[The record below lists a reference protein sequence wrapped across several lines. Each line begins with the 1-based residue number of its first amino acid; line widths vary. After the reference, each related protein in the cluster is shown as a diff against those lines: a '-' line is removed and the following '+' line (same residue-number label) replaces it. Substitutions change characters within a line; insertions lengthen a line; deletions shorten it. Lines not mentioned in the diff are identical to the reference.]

1 MPEDQS
7 TKTEVEIF
15 GSVYTVRAGH
25 DPEHLQELAAKV
37 DRDMREI
44 ASRISTVDTAK
55 IAILAALNIADE
67 LFESQRRREGPTD
80 EITERMV
87 RLSETL
93 DEALVEGS

>member
-1 MPEDQS
+1 MSQDLPTS
-7 TKTEVEIF
+7 TEVEIF

-44 ASRISTVDTAK
+44 ASRITTVDTAK

-67 LFESQRRREGPTD
+67 LFESQRRQEGQRE
-80 EITERMV
+80 EITERMS
-87 RLSETL
+87 RLSQAL
-93 DEALVEGS
+93 DGVLVEGG